1 MAGEY
6 EALLAAAVS
15 EYDFPDFDENAQATT
30 FYTTGTTGNPKGVI
44 SATASWCCIPWVVPP
59 RWAAPTARAHPP
71 RRRVH
76 ADDADVP
83 RPRLGLPYLATM
95 LGVKQVY
102 PGRYQPDVI
111 CRLISEERSASRIA
125 CRPSCTCC

>member
-1 MAGEY
+1 VYFSHRQLVLHTLG
-6 EALLAAAVS
+6 
-15 EYDFPDFDENAQATT
+15 
-30 FYTTGTTGNPKGVI
+30 
-44 SATASWCCIPWVVPP
+44 VPP
-59 RWAAPTARAHPP
+59 RWAAPTARGTSTAKTCMPMTPMFH
-71 RRRVH
+71 VH
-76 ADDADVP
+76 AW
-83 RPRLGLPYLATM
+83 GFPYLATM